1 MRYHY
6 ERENQSIREDVMNLV
21 LFLLLLIAGIGLTL
35 FAPKSMRQGRPKTVG
50 AVLVGIGIIGIIAQ
64 SVVSIPAGHVG
75 LKDLFG
81 NISDNTLKPGI
92 HLVNPLLSIRPMD
105 TRTQEITETANVPS
119 KEGMNVTLDLSILY
133 RLEDT
138 AAPEVYRTVGMNY
151 ARVFIIPQLRAKVR
165 GATTNYEAKA
175 LYTAQREDIVRTIME
190 ELGPVFADRG
200 VMLEKVLLRS
210 VTLPNTLAQAIE
222 LKLQSEQEAERM
234 RFVLDRETQEAN
246 RKRIEAEGIRDFQ
259 TIVSEGINEDLLRWK
274 GIEAT
279 EKLANSP
286 NAKIVIVGGKD
297 GLPLILNTDK

>member
-1 MRYHY
+1 
-6 ERENQSIREDVMNLV
+6 MNLV
-21 LFLLLLIAGIGLTL
+21 LFAILLIVGVSIV
-35 FAPKSMRQGRPKTVG
+35 FFSPRSMRQGRPKTIG
-50 AVLVGIGIIGIIAQ
+50 SVLAAIGVIGIIAQ

-81 NISDNTLKPGI
+81 KISDNTLRPGI
-92 HLVNPLLSIRPMD
+92 HLVNPLYNIRAMD
-105 TRTQEITETANVPS
+105 VRTQEITETANVPS
-119 KEGMNVTLDLSILY
+119 KEGMNVTLDLSILC
-133 RLEDT
+133 RLDET
-138 AAPEVYRTVGMNY
+138 QAPEVYRSIGINY

-175 LYTAQREDIVRTIME
+175 LYTAQREDIVRTILD
-190 ELGPVFADRG
+190 ELGPVFAERG
-200 VMLEKVLLRS
+200 VILEKVLLRS
-210 VTLPNTLAQAIE
+210 VTLPPTLANAIE

-279 EKLANSP
+279 EKLAGSD

-297 GLPLILNTDK
+297 GLPLILNTD